1 MESLLSM
8 SLSDL
13 SKLLHQREVSPVEIV
28 EKLLERI
35 NEIDPILNTYITI
48 DHEQLLQEAKV
59 KEKDFIGKDTFSPLH
74 GIPVGIK
81 DNIYTKDLKTT
92 MGSKIYENHVP
103 KQDAYVVERLKKS
116 GAMIIGKQN
125 IHEFA
130 YGPTGDR
137 SHVGPVRNPYHL
149 EKMSGGSSGGS
160 AAALAACLCYGALGT
175 DTSGSIRI
183 PASFCGIVGMK
194 PTAGTVSNRGVYPLA
209 WNLDHVGPMTRTV
222 EDNALLLNEIAY
234 HDPEDSNSVTR
245 KKEDFT
251 RLIGMSIKGKKI
263 GIPMNTLYYENID
276 KEIFTHIQN
285 VIDLLES
292 SGASVEYVELPHL
305 ESYIQAQRTI
315 IRCEAYTIHEENLLI
330 FSNLYDEEVKERL
343 YTGNKIKASEY
354 IQALNLQEVSR
365 NEFTKVLDRCD
376 VIITPTMAIL
386 PPDVGERYTTAD
398 QKEENHIR
406 WTITKL
412 TAATNLNGLPSLSV
426 PCGFS
431 KNGLPIGV
439 QLIGKAYSEA
449 ILYQF
454 GAIIEK
460 SLSLNTAL
468 INIDSS
474 HLK

>member
-13 SKLLHQREVSPVEIV
+13 SKILHQREVSPVEIV

-222 EDNALLLNEIAY
+222 EDNALLLN
-234 HDPEDSNSVTR
+234 
-245 KKEDFT
+245 
-251 RLIGMSIKGKKI
+251 
-263 GIPMNTLYYENID
+263 
-276 KEIFTHIQN
+276 
-285 VIDLLES
+285 
-292 SGASVEYVELPHL
+292 
-305 ESYIQAQRTI
+305 
-315 IRCEAYTIHEENLLI
+315 
-330 FSNLYDEEVKERL
+330 
-343 YTGNKIKASEY
+343 
-354 IQALNLQEVSR
+354 
-365 NEFTKVLDRCD
+365 
-376 VIITPTMAIL
+376 
-386 PPDVGERYTTAD
+386 
-398 QKEENHIR
+398 
-406 WTITKL
+406 
-412 TAATNLNGLPSLSV
+412 
-426 PCGFS
+426 
-431 KNGLPIGV
+431 
-439 QLIGKAYSEA
+439 
-449 ILYQF
+449 
-454 GAIIEK
+454 
-460 SLSLNTAL
+460 
-468 INIDSS
+468 
-474 HLK
+474 